1 MGPKWHGTRAHSHT
15 HANTCMCVQMQTR
28 ALCIIVEAL
37 LLPVCVPPHFS
48 SLAMGG
54 PTVWASDELLM
65 AATWHCH
72 VAFSMTV
79 ASVSIFASVVHTWC
93 VCNEQSK
100 RLPLSLTNDTSFC
113 FLSKVCFSTEA
124 QM

>member
-1 MGPKWHGTRAHSHT
+1 M
-15 HANTCMCVQMQTR
+15 
-28 ALCIIVEAL
+28 
-37 LLPVCVPPHFS
+37 
-48 SLAMGG
+48 
-54 PTVWASDELLM
+54 WASDEFLM

-79 ASVSIFASVVHTWC
+79 ASVCIFASVVHTWC

-100 RLPLSLTNDTSFC
+100 RLPLSLTNDTSFY
-113 FLSKVCFSTEA
+113 FLSKEHFSTGA

>member
-1 MGPKWHGTRAHSHT
+1 M
-15 HANTCMCVQMQTR
+15 
-28 ALCIIVEAL
+28 
-37 LLPVCVPPHFS
+37 
-48 SLAMGG
+48 
-54 PTVWASDELLM
+54 WASDELLM

-93 VCNEQSK
+93 VCNEQSE
-100 RLPLSLTNDTSFC
+100 RMPLSLTNDTSFC
-113 FLSKVCFSTEA
+113 FLSKACFSPEA

>member
-1 MGPKWHGTRAHSHT
+1 M
-15 HANTCMCVQMQTR
+15 
-28 ALCIIVEAL
+28 
-37 LLPVCVPPHFS
+37 
-48 SLAMGG
+48 
-54 PTVWASDELLM
+54 WASDELLM

-93 VCNEQSK
+93 VYNEERK

-113 FLSKVCFSTEA
+113 FLSKTCFSTGT